1 MDTFILGVDG
11 GGTSCRA
18 VLIDSA
24 GKLLGHCEGGPAN
37 PKAAGWQEARNVLSD
52 LSVKVWH
59 AAGLEPRP
67 ANAAFLGLAGLR
79 LPIEQESYRQYL
91 TPLRLAAQ
99 DKVLCDHDL
108 RIAHEGGLLGKEGV
122 VLVAGTGSAAYAR
135 DSKGNSA
142 RVGGWGWLID
152 DGGSTCWMGMEAIR
166 AVARAADHRGP
177 ETILTDVINREWG
190 QETPDELPVNFYKN
204 PLPREWVSKLAP
216 MVFSAAASG
225 DAVAASI
232 IDRGAEELADLASSA
247 ARRLNFGARIP
258 VIVNGGLV
266 KAGDAFLKPLA
277 SALSRYLPNG
287 SLVSPELP
295 AVFGAALLGLKLA
308 DIEPT
313 DTIINNLRLAA
324 KSTVAA

>member
-1 MDTFILGVDG
+1 METFILGVDG

-18 VLIDSA
+18 VLVD
-24 GKLLGHCEGGPAN
+24 GLGNLLGHCEGGPAN

-52 LSVKVWH
+52 LCVKVWH
-59 AAGLEPRP
+59 SAGLEPRP
-67 ANAAFLGLAGLR
+67 ATAAFLGLAGLR

-91 TPLRLAAQ
+91 TPLRLAPQ

-135 DSKGNSA
+135 DSKENSV

-177 ETILTDVINREWG
+177 ETSLTEIINREWG
-190 QETPDELPVNFYKN
+190 QESPDELPVNFYKN
-204 PLPREWVSKLAP
+204 PLPREWVAKLAP
-216 MVFSAAASG
+216 MVFSAAAAG
-225 DAVAASI
+225 DTAAASI
-232 IDRGAEELADLASSA
+232 IDRGAEELADLAASA

-258 VIVNGGLV
+258 IVVNGGLV
-266 KAGDAFLKPLA
+266 KAGDAFLKPL
-277 SALSRYLPNG
+277 SFALSRYIPNG
-287 SLVSPELP
+287 DLVPPQLP
-295 AVFGAALLGLKLA
+295 PVLGAALLGLKLA
-308 DIEPT
+308 SIEPN
-313 DTIINNLRLAA
+313 DGIINNLRVAA
-324 KSTVAA
+324 KSIT